1 MNDLLTLAEG
11 VSGAFKFTVNLES
24 SRGMEP
30 LNFRFGTLSDALL
43 KVHITVKN
51 QKVWSSIFH
60 EESVF
65 FFVWRRLKVAFCN
78 GCGVEFRLD
87 YIGYNRVSMTVSKF
101 YILVTISF
109 SSDKLEVKAPTSSI
123 FAYTVWGALRGKV
136 FESMRCLHA
145 GLCEE
150 NFIF

>member
-1 MNDLLTLAEG
+1 MNDLLTLTEG

-101 YILVTISF
+101 YILVNNF
-109 SSDKLEVKAPTSSI
+109 
-123 FAYTVWGALRGKV
+123 FFLR
-136 FESMRCLHA
+136 
-145 GLCEE
+145 
-150 NFIF
+150 